1 MTVDSKKRIDRIGA
15 KSGFPGVLNQK
26 ADSKVRIEKKDTIF
40 INLFLKNNEAIKA
53 KTMFIKKYMKMN
65 IILSKIFL

>member
-1 MTVDSKKRIDRIGA
+1 MGA

-26 ADSKVRIEKKDTIF
+26 ADSKVRTEKKDIIF
-40 INLFLKNNEAIKA
+40 KNLFLKNNEAMKA
-53 KTMFIKKYMKMN
+53 KTIFTRRYIKTK